1 MKSRIILIA
10 IIILVTLT
18 SFAQDT
24 PKFSKVVN
32 PSVPKSITFAGQKID
47 FDRIDMY
54 ERLDRE
60 LTSLSYTHGNT
71 LLVIKRANRLFPLLA
86 PILKTNGLPLDF
98 LYLACTES
106 MLDARAYSPAKA
118 AGIWQF
124 IPATGKLYGLEIND
138 YVDERLNLEKAT
150 VAACKYLKESYEK
163 YGNWESVACAYN
175 AGNGRITSELSKQQ
189 VSSAFDLHLVSET
202 SRYMFRILAY
212 KLIIENPQKY
222 GFYITED
229 QLYYPVE
236 CDVIEI
242 NTPIEDWPTWAKEHG
257 ITFAQLREQN
267 PWIQAKHLI
276 NKSGKIYKV
285 NVPKKESLYRSTQK
299 KSVYNPNWLNK

>member
-1 MKSRIILIA
+1 MKNRIISIA
-10 IIILVTLT
+10 IIILATL
-18 SFAQDT
+18 SCFAQDT

-32 PSVPKSITFAGQKID
+32 PSIPKSITFAGQKID

-71 LLVIKRANRLFPLLA
+71 LLVIKRANRLFPILA
-86 PILKTNGLPLDF
+86 PILKANGLPLDF

-124 IPATGKLYGLEIND
+124 IPATGKSYGLEIND

-150 VAACKYLKESYEK
+150 IAACKYLKESYGK

-276 NKSGKIYKV
+276 NKSGKIYKL

-299 KSVYNPNWLNK
+299 KSVYNPNWLHK

>member
-1 MKSRIILIA
+1 MKKHIISIA
-10 IIILVTLT
+10 IIIVTVIS
-18 SFAQDT
+18 SFAQET

-32 PSVPKSITFAGQKID
+32 PSIPKSITFAGQKID

-71 LLVIKRANRLFPLLA
+71 LLVIKRANRIFPLLA
-86 PILKTNGLPLDF
+86 PILKENGLPLDF

-124 IPATGKLYGLEIND
+124 IPATGKSYGLEIND

-150 VAACKYLKESYEK
+150 AAACKYLNESYQK

-222 GFYITED
+222 GFSITEE

-236 CDVIEI
+236 CDVVEI
-242 NTPIEDWPTWAKEHG
+242 NTPIEDWPTWSKEHG

-276 NKSGKIYKV
+276 NKTGKVYKV
-285 NVPKKESLYRSTQK
+285 RIPKKESLYRSTQK
-299 KSVYNPNWLNK
+299 KSVYNPNWLTK

>member
-1 MKSRIILIA
+1 MKKLVISIV
-10 IIILVTLT
+10 IIIIATLS

-32 PSVPKSITFAGQKID
+32 PSIPKYITFAGQKID

-86 PILKTNGLPLDF
+86 PILKANGLPLDF

-150 VAACKYLKESYEK
+150 IAACKYLKESYER

-175 AGNGRITSELSKQQ
+175 AGNSRISSELSKQQ
-189 VSSAFDLHLVSET
+189 VSSAFDLHLNSET

-222 GFYITED
+222 GFYITES

-236 CDVIEI
+236 CDVVEI

-276 NKSGKIYKV
+276 NKSGKIYRI

-299 KSVYNPNWLNK
+299 KTVYNPNWLNK

>member
-1 MKSRIILIA
+1 MKKIYISIILIFA
-10 IIILVTLT
+10 TL
-18 SFAQDT
+18 SCFAQDT

-32 PSVPKSITFAGQKID
+32 PIIPKSITFAGQKID

-86 PILKTNGLPLDF
+86 PILKENGLPLDF

-175 AGNGRITSELSKQQ
+175 AGNGRITSELVKQQ
-189 VSSAFDLHLVSET
+189 VSSAFDLHLNSET

-212 KLIIENPQKY
+212 KLILENPQKY
-222 GFYITED
+222 GFYITEN
-229 QLYYPVE
+229 QLYYPVK

-242 NTPIEDWPTWAKEHG
+242 NTAIEDWPTWAKEHN

-267 PWIQAKHLI
+267 PWIQAKHFI
-276 NKSGKIYKV
+276 NKSGKTYKIKI
-285 NVPKKESLYRSTQK
+285 PQKESLYRSSQK

>member
-1 MKSRIILIA
+1 MKNIFVSIVLIFA
-10 IIILVTLT
+10 TLS
-18 SFAQDT
+18 SFAQDSH
-24 PKFSKVVN
+24 KFSKVVN
-32 PSVPKSITFAGQKID
+32 PSIPKSITFAGQKID

-71 LLVIKRANRLFPLLA
+71 LLVIKRANRIFPLLA
-86 PILKTNGLPLDF
+86 PILKENGLPLDF

-106 MLDARAYSPAKA
+106 MLDARAYSSAKA

-150 VAACKYLKESYEK
+150 NAACKYLKESYEK

-189 VSSAFDLHLVSET
+189 VASAFDLHLNSET

-222 GFYITED
+222 GFSITEN

-242 NTPIEDWPTWAKEHG
+242 NTAIEDWPTWAKEHG

-276 NKSGKIYKV
+276 NKSEKVYKIKI
-285 NVPKKESLYRSTQK
+285 PKKESLYRSTQK
-299 KSVYNPNWLNK
+299 KSVYNPNWLTK